1 MNCLFT
7 ALDFCNDDLSPV
19 MPSTLSRETHMSNSD
34 TKLIPWI
41 PLVFGLQVQL
51 QKASKATTT
60 MYYKAKHRFCQILS
74 VRFPNFS
81 IFPEKKR
88 INRDIFGQKLRMKD
102 VSLIYFSFTNWQ
114 FLCNCLLLYKP
125 SQVAFVKL
133 KPDFGKFHR
142 CSTFFA
148 FFLVL
153 RKLKP

>member
-7 ALDFCNDDLSPV
+7 ALDFCNDDLSSV

-34 TKLIPWI
+34 TKLFPWI
-41 PLVFGLQVQL
+41 PLVFDLQVQL

-81 IFPEKKR
+81 REKR
-88 INRDIFGQKLRMKD
+88 INRDIFGQKLRMED

-114 FLCNCLLLYKP
+114 FLCNYLLLCKP
-125 SQVAFVKL
+125 SKVVFVKTQTW
-133 KPDFGKFHR
+133 FWQISQMRH
-142 CSTFFA
+142 FFA
-148 FFLVL
+148 FILVL